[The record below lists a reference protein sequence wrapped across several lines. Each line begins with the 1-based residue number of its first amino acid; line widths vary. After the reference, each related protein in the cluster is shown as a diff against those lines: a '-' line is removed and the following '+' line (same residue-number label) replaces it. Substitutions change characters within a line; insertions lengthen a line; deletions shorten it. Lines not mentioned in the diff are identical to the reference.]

1 MKSKT
6 TSDAFRSAR
15 LKLWAIYALMTLLIV
30 IIIETSF
37 LALYSRSV
45 YANFDTGIRNRA
57 LSIQSSLVSHGI
69 DSFEQSYSS
78 QPQGGLLREP
88 DELIQIQDQG
98 GKILYSSGDP
108 KLPTSPLPPDVF
120 QTIHVQD
127 VVNNKAVAIP
137 IRTTVIRVQL
147 DEGTLVYLRVGKT
160 YDTVRATINSVL
172 VSLFLITPLALIL
185 VLILGFRM
193 AGLVLQPVEDSYKA
207 LRQFTDDATHELKT
221 PLAIIKTNV
230 DVALSKKEGTDAGYL
245 RNRLELV
252 NRVVDRMSSIVANMS
267 LLSRLDS
274 RSLKTEPARINVYAA
289 AQEKIEEFAG
299 LTNAKGILVTLTGS
313 EDAAIISDPVSLGEI
328 LSNLL
333 SNAVAYTGEG
343 GTILTDIS
351 RLGSR
356 VRINISDT
364 GMGISPENLQKIFR
378 RFYRSDRSRSRNT
391 GGAGLGLSIVKEL
404 VASIGGT
411 IKAQS
416 AEGKGTTFTIDLPA
430 AASDA

>member
-1 MKSKT
+1 
-6 TSDAFRSAR
+6 
-15 LKLWAIYALMTLLIV
+15 
-30 IIIETSF
+30 
-37 LALYSRSV
+37 
-45 YANFDTGIRNRA
+45 
-57 LSIQSSLVSHGI
+57 
-69 DSFEQSYSS
+69 
-78 QPQGGLLREP
+78 
-88 DELIQIQDQG
+88 
-98 GKILYSSGDP
+98 
-108 KLPTSPLPPDVF
+108 
-120 QTIHVQD
+120 
-127 VVNNKAVAIP
+127 
-137 IRTTVIRVQL
+137 
-147 DEGTLVYLRVGKT
+147 
-160 YDTVRATINSVL
+160 
-172 VSLFLITPLALIL
+172 
-185 VLILGFRM
+185 
-193 AGLVLQPVEDSYKA
+193 
-207 LRQFTDDATHELKT
+207 
-221 PLAIIKTNV
+221 
-230 DVALSKKEGTDAGYL
+230 
-245 RNRLELV
+245 
-252 NRVVDRMSSIVANMS
+252 VDRMSSIVANMS